1 MLKKSN
7 TKNIDVEIDSM
18 NFTLEEKSGAK
29 VIMPNLMLKYF
40 FIFFR

>member
-7 TKNIDVEIDSM
+7 TKNIYVEIDSM

-29 VIMPNLMLKYF
+29 VIIKNFKLFSKK
-40 FIFFR
+40 